1 MEKSKVK
8 RFPPGPWSWPIV
20 GNMHLLANLP
30 HQVIRDLS
38 RQYGP
43 IIGLRLGQQPAIAV
57 CSPSLAKEVLMTHD
71 SVFGNRPAFK
81 LYDNLLYPGDSG
93 IIFTTLSREWRAHRK
108 LCVMSLMTPKCL
120 QRMEYI
126 RLEEVSN
133 LLGAVYAESDRG
145 VQAISIGTCVAR
157 TSARLLMRLL
167 IRLIE
172 QEAASPGIG
181 DLIPVLSWLD
191 LWRIRRVRA
200 IRNRF
205 DVVLSSIIANRMKS
219 MAENSHESYDD
230 LLQSLL
236 RRFVQPNGTTQA
248 SMNCSALDA
257 LTIEWAIA
265 ELLKNPKCLMRLRQ
279 EMEDVLGEKKGQL
292 IVEADV
298 KKLRY
303 LTCVIKEVARL
314 HPAAPLLIPRMSSKE
329 CEVGGYKIPSKT
341 LTFVNVWAIGR
352 DESIWENALE
362 FRPERFEG
370 KETDMV
376 GHHYDILP
384 FGAGRRICP
393 GLPLAVSMLGL
404 TLANLIHCFDLQ
416 LPHGQSSDTMNME
429 ERKGVT
435 SNKAVPT
442 AIVPKPRFPMD
453 FLYPTSA

>member
-1 MEKSKVK
+1 
-8 RFPPGPWSWPIV
+8 
-20 GNMHLLANLP
+20 
-30 HQVIRDLS
+30 
-38 RQYGP
+38 
-43 IIGLRLGQQPAIAV
+43 
-57 CSPSLAKEVLMTHD
+57 
-71 SVFGNRPAFK
+71 
-81 LYDNLLYPGDSG
+81 
-93 IIFTTLSREWRAHRK
+93 
-108 LCVMSLMTPKCL
+108 
-120 QRMEYI
+120 
-126 RLEEVSN
+126 
-133 LLGAVYAESDRG
+133 
-145 VQAISIGTCVAR
+145 
-157 TSARLLMRLL
+157 
-167 IRLIE
+167 
-172 QEAASPGIG
+172 
-181 DLIPVLSWLD
+181 
-191 LWRIRRVRA
+191 
-200 IRNRF
+200 
-205 DVVLSSIIANRMKS
+205 
-219 MAENSHESYDD
+219 
-230 LLQSLL
+230 
-236 RRFVQPNGTTQA
+236 
-248 SMNCSALDA
+248 
-257 LTIEWAIA
+257 
-265 ELLKNPKCLMRLRQ
+265 MRLRQ
-279 EMEDVLGEKKGQL
+279 EMEDVVGEKKGQL

-314 HPAAPLLIPRMSSKE
+314 HPAAPLLIPRMSSQE

-376 GHHYDILP
+376 GHHYEILP